1 MKILSN
7 EPLGQDLFEGKSQE
21 RIANLIF
28 FDLEKARNT
37 GDPHEQISDSSV
49 IGLEGE
55 RGCGKSNVLK
65 ILEKKLETVKQA
77 GCKKKVYSLFTYD
90 LWGRQQDLQRKVI
103 LQDLATHLKEKCH
116 INTDDQVRDLI
127 LKKTEVGQDLVK
139 KGLLARLVP
148 IVLGAVVPFLLALAA
163 IMPEKKALRA

>member
-55 RGCGKSNVLK
+55 WGCGKSNVLK

-116 INTDDQVRDLI
+116 INKDDQVRDLI

-148 IVLGAVVPFLLALAA
+148 IVLGAVVPFLL
-163 IMPEKKALRA
+163 IMWQSLG